1 MISIDYSL
9 SPEVQHPVALEECFD
24 TLEWVLNQGN
34 ALLRANTSKIAV
46 VGDSAGG
53 NLAAALCCK
62 YYMILHDIICSFPA
76 IRLLH
81 FIHGCMSY

>member
-62 YYMILHDIICSFPA
+62 YYMTSSALSRQFGYYIYIDVFHIDEQ
-76 IRLLH
+76 
-81 FIHGCMSY
+81 